1 MVNIDDNPSMWI
13 RKHRMHFYMVRK
25 YRMICHLGEI
35 MEQMNDEWV
44 EEMEGYLDRDRK
56 MIFLVLIV

>member
-1 MVNIDDNPSMWI
+1 
-13 RKHRMHFYMVRK
+13 MVRK